1 MVARVLVIDDE
12 EGITFTFKKFLLGE
26 GYEVSTAKNFDEALA
41 RMDEANYDVI
51 FVDIILEGR
60 SGIDIL
66 REIKKRG
73 TRCPVIM
80 ITGYPNIETASE
92 AVRLGAFDYIP
103 KPVLK
108 ETLLHTAAV
117 ALQYKRL
124 IDEKE
129 RYRINLEAIY
139 RNIKDAIIM
148 VDNNLHVLEVNDA
161 AENICGFTR
170 DIIGNSLASLSK
182 GCGGKCVEALSRTI
196 NEKDSVEFHRIEC
209 QFYSKPRQIVT
220 ITTTPLI
227 NNYDGLSGAIMVVR
241 DETRLYDLEVDLKQ
255 RQQCCNIIGKSEK
268 MQEVYSMI
276 ELLADVPTTVLI
288 TGKSGTG
295 KELVAEALHYRGNR
309 SNYPLVKVNCSA
321 LSENL
326 LESELFGHVKGA
338 FTGAI
343 KDKIGRFEK
352 ADGGS
357 IFLDEIADISPR
369 IQVKLLR
376 VLQEMEFERV
386 GDSTPIKVDVRVIAA
401 TNQDLYKK
409 VKRGE
414 FREDLYY
421 RLKVMEITLP
431 PLRERREDIPLLV
444 EHFLWKFNRKFNK
457 DIKTISADVQ
467 KLFMDYPWHGNIR
480 ELEHSLEHAFI
491 LCRQDVITTEHL
503 PPELRDFIGNNTSN
517 ATEETELILNTLENT
532 GWNKAKA
539 ARELG
544 MSRRTLYRKIRE
556 LKITKDSV

>member
-1 MVARVLVIDDE
+1 MVPRILLIDDE
-12 EGITFTFKKFLLGE
+12 EGITFTFKKFLSGE
-26 GYEVSTAKNFDEALA
+26 GYEVSVAKNFDEALA
-41 RMDEANYDVI
+41 CIDKASYDAI

-66 REIKKRG
+66 REIKERD
-73 TRCPVIM
+73 TRSPVIM

-103 KPVLK
+103 KPILK
-108 ETLLHTAAV
+108 ETLLHATGV
-117 ALQYKRL
+117 ALQYKKL

-129 RYRINLEAIY
+129 KYRINLEAIY
-139 RNIKDAIIM
+139 SNIKDAIIM

-161 AENICGFTR
+161 ANNICGFAR
-170 DIIGNSLASLSK
+170 DIIGNSFASLSK
-182 GCGGKCVEALSRTI
+182 GCDGKCIEALLKTI
-196 NEKDSVEFHRIEC
+196 NEKDSVELHRIEC
-209 QFYSKPRQIVT
+209 QFLSKPRQIVT

-227 NNYDGLSGAIMVVR
+227 NNYDVLSGAIMVVR

-276 ELLADVPTTVLI
+276 ELLTDVPTTVLI
-288 TGKSGTG
+288 TGESGTG
-295 KELVAEALHYRGNR
+295 KELVAEALHYRGSR

-369 IQVKLLR
+369 IQIKLLR

-386 GDSTPIKVDVRVIAA
+386 GDSTPFKVDVRIIAA
-401 TNQDLYKK
+401 TNRDLYKK
-409 VKRGE
+409 VREGE

-444 EHFLWKFNRKFNK
+444 EHFLEKFNKKFNK
-457 DIKTISADVQ
+457 DIKIISEDVK
-467 KLFMDYPWHGNIR
+467 KLFMDYSWPGNIR
-480 ELEHSLEHAFI
+480 EMEHSIEHAFI
-491 LCRQDVITTEHL
+491 LCRQGVITTEYL
-503 PPELRDFIGNNTSN
+503 PPELKNLTDNGIANT
-517 ATEETELILNTLENT
+517 TENIELILNTLKNT
-532 GWNKAKA
+532 DWNKAKA
-539 ARELG
+539 AKTLG
-544 MSRRTLYRKIRE
+544 ISRRTLYRKIRE